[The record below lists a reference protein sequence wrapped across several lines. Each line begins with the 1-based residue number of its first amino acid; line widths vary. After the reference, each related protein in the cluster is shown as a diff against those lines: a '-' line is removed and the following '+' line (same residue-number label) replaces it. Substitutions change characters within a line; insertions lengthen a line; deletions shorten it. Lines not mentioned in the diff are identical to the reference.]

1 MSIRNHILYIF
12 MSIQK
17 WKTLSRLVPPSY
29 PDLSCPLEVCTCC
42 LFLSLKKKS
51 DALNKLD
58 KINKSLYNPKFEI
71 YVTEINPQKVYQ
83 SAISRHRPRVG
94 VSETSLESRQT

>member
-1 MSIRNHILYIF
+1 